1 MNKKIIADY
10 LSALKPFTNERDDIR
25 FARQCCAKE
34 QWDQITLEKIEFGIM
49 LYHNKPSLLQGYINE
64 IKENENESD

>member
-10 LSALKPFTNERDDIR
+10 LFALKPFTNEKDDIR
-25 FARQCCAKE
+25 SARQTCAKE
-34 QWDQITLEKIEFGIM
+34 MWDQITLEKIEFGII

-64 IKENENESD
+64 ILED